1 MQVRARTSPGV
12 HEPLGTDRAHL
23 DPVVQPVADGWLQ
36 RQRIGAERVEP
47 ETQRSR
53 RAQGNA
59 QVLRVLTLQVIESVD
74 RRRVYLD
81 QTQHELGGEA
91 HRTGRFLA
99 AALQEL
105 VGPLRWMPGVLEQEE
120 FLLEPGPSIQQTVA
134 FTHPVPEHLD
144 VFSIFCGENAT
155 PDVGSRLWPRGGNPG
170 SEESRSLQHVIF
182 GVDEKEVRD
191 LATAQRAPR
200 ATGAWR
206 DRDQG
211 APRERADA
219 ALVGEDGGK
228 PDLHKAGRR
237 AATALVDASMKVGST
252 SASELFGLALA
263 LLGALITLV
272 IGTTQFLNNR
282 RRISTGEFVPS
293 VAAYLI
299 IVAGSLAFAGAFVI
313 YVLIT

>member
-1 MQVRARTSPGV
+1 MDGADGQPRLVPLEEWTRAGEGHQGGIQGRREVVDVRDLLARGGGRGGGDSYSLIDRPRLQLQMQVRARTSPGV

-53 RAQGNA
+53 RAQGNP

-81 QTQHELGGEA
+81 QAQHELGGEA

-120 FLLEPGPSIQQTVA
+120 FLLEPGPSIQQPVA
-134 FTHPVPEHLD
+134 FTHPVPECLD

-155 PDVGSRLWPRGGNPG
+155 PDVGSRLRPWA
-170 SEESRSLQHVIF
+170 EI
-182 GVDEKEVRD
+182 
-191 LATAQRAPR
+191 
-200 ATGAWR
+200 
-206 DRDQG
+206 
-211 APRERADA
+211 
-219 ALVGEDGGK
+219 
-228 PDLHKAGRR
+228 R
-237 AATALVDASMKVGST
+237 AARNLSVTPTCNLRCGREGGQRSCNRTTSTASHRSMAGPRSGST
-252 SASELFGLALA
+252 SRTSGRCSR
-263 LLGALITLV
+263 G
-272 IGTTQFLNNR
+272 
-282 RRISTGEFVPS
+282 
-293 VAAYLI
+293 
-299 IVAGSLAFAGAFVI
+299 
-313 YVLIT
+313 